1 MNLIGTSIN
10 HHTATI
16 EQREALHL
24 SKNEM
29 TEFIGL
35 LRNNLLSDGFV
46 ISTCNRTEIFGLP
59 IDNNLD
65 ISKIQDALLSYKH
78 VDGLSN
84 KNFLNFF
91 SCGAVK
97 HLFSVTSGIDSLIL
111 GDSQIHGQMKD
122 AFQLSVDMN
131 FAGTIMR
138 RIFDTATRVGKRS
151 ITETEI
157 GEGAVSVS
165 YAAIQVVEKIF
176 ANLQNRSAIVIG
188 AGETGELAAL
198 HLKDKG
204 IGKIAIANR
213 TLIRAEE
220 LARKVQGEIVPFEN
234 LHELLHNFDIVISA
248 TSAPGVILNYD
259 EVKTIVKKRRGNPVC
274 LMDLALP
281 RDIDPAVAKL
291 DGVFYNDIDT
301 LGKIIDM
308 NIRKREKEIPA
319 VEAIILEEMQ
329 NLFSWYNT
337 LEVIPTIKKIRDFF
351 EEIRQEEIDKIKHK
365 VHEEDIKKLDD
376 MTKRLVG
383 RLLHN
388 PTIRLRQI
396 AESGLN
402 YQEVANYTSV
412 ISNLFNPEQVDE
424 EINSN

>member
-59 IDNNLD
+59 VDNNLD